1 MKIAV
6 IPDMA
11 MMVINLVN
19 KMGHECLCACNITQ
33 DDLENHEITNDDEC
47 FIDYSKPP
55 FNMKGYNMNEY
66 MKYTSFDEPS
76 GVKGRVILYDNIIQN
91 SDAAIIINENPVSEN
106 NKIKMYDTL
115 NELILFSCISC
126 HNAYDVLVYEIRH
139 KKIPRLELTKPSNRD
154 ELIKFIEN
162 IIEFLKNV
170 EQLPEGSVVDKR
182 IKPYGISLDE
192 VSEIFKSDET
202 LEKEDRR

>member
-11 MMVINLVN
+11 MMVVNLVN

-33 DDLENHEITNDDEC
+33 DNLENHEITNDDEC

-76 GVKGRVILYDNIIQN
+76 GVKGRVILYDNIIEN
-91 SDAAIIINENPVSEN
+91 SDAVIIINENTHTKDNE
-106 NKIKMYDTL
+106 KMYDTL

-126 HNAYDVLVYEIRH
+126 HNAYEVLVHEIRR
-139 KKIPRLELTKPSNRD
+139 KKIPRLELTKPSSRD
-154 ELIKFIEN
+154 ELIKFIED
-162 IIEFLKNV
+162 ITEFLENV
-170 EQLPEGSVVDKR
+170 EQLPESCVIDKR
-182 IKPYGISLDE
+182 IKSCGISLDE

-202 LEKEDRR
+202 LEKKDRR

>member
-91 SDAAIIINENPVSEN
+91 SDAAIIINENPVTKN

-202 LEKEDRR
+202 LEK